1 MTNLQEKI
9 CNGLTLAGLLCVIGF
24 GIASLIPDSAEADS
38 NTSATFVPEE
48 PEAEQILTDTLQE
61 VPMIEAKPM
70 DVKPDTQSVSA
81 DSVHAVPLKADTAR
95 HAPVHHETAP
105 AESGEA
111 SPEAEPESEGQA
123 IESGS
128 D

>member
-24 GIASLIPDSAEADS
+24 GIASLIPGHAETDGNPSDA
-38 NTSATFVPEE
+38 FVPEE

-61 VPMIEAKPM
+61 VPMIEAKPL
-70 DVKPDTQSVSA
+70 DEKPDTQSVPA